1 MSDDVEL
8 KTKVEL
14 EKRLKAS
21 LPVDMKIAFEAVSFD
36 PPNEAHVRCQLL
48 PTGTI
53 DPVVGSAYRRETF
66 SFQVFAVAPIGQG
79 TGEVIELAGT
89 VKAAFP
95 RGLTIIK
102 DNLRIQF
109 FNTPSVS
116 ANRILDDGVIKPV
129 IIPVTVEVYDL

>member
-1 MSDDVEL
+1 MVEL

-14 EKRLKAS
+14 EKRLRDS
-21 LPVDMKIAFEAVSFD
+21 LPVGTAIAVEGVNFNAPAV
-36 PPNEAHVRCQLL
+36 AHVRCQLI
-48 PTGTI
+48 PTGTL
-53 DPVVGSAYRRETF
+53 DPVIGTAYRRELY
-66 SFQVFAVAPIGQG
+66 SFQVFAVTPLAQG
-79 TGEVIELAGT
+79 TGEVIELAET
-89 VKAAFP
+89 IKAAFP
-95 RGLTIIK
+95 RGLTIVK